1 MDFFTSFKICSSG
14 LAAQRAKMDVV
25 TSNIANVSTTRTPEG
40 GPYKRK
46 IIAFSADPIKE
57 ELSKENFRS
66 KIKDALNAVKVGSV
80 VESKEPMKT
89 IYDPAHPDADK
100 NGFVV
105 MPNVN
110 VVMEMTD
117 MITAGRAYEAN
128 VAAFDATKSMAIRTL
143 DIGK

>member
-25 TSNIANVSTTRTPEG
+25 TGNIANVSTTKTPEG
-40 GPYKRK
+40 GAYKRK
-46 IIAFSADPIKE
+46 IITFASDPIKE
-57 ELSKENFRS
+57 DLSRESFRS
-66 KIKDALNAVKVGSV
+66 KIKDALNAVKVKDVS
-80 VESKEPMKT
+80 ESKEPMKT
-89 IYDPAHPDADK
+89 VYDPAHPDADK

-128 VAAFDATKSMAIRTL
+128 VAAFDATKSMALKTL

>member
-25 TSNIANVSTTRTPEG
+25 TGNIANVSTTRTPEG

-46 IIAFSADPIKE
+46 VITFAADPIKE
-57 ELSKENFRS
+57 ETTKESFRS
-66 KIKDALNAVKVGSV
+66 KIKDALNAVRIGSV
-80 VESKEPMKT
+80 TESKEPLKT

-100 NGFVV
+100 NGFVL

-128 VAAFDATKSMAIRTL
+128 VAAFDATKSMAVTTL
-143 DIGK
+143 NIGK

>member
-1 MDFFTSFKICSSG
+1 MDFFTSFKISGSG
-14 LAAQRAKMDVV
+14 LAAQRAKMDVI
-25 TSNIANVSTTRTPEG
+25 TSNLANVNTTKTPEG

-46 IIAFSADPIKE
+46 LVTFSAEPIKDKFN
-57 ELSKENFRS
+57 SKL
-66 KIKDALNAVKVGSV
+66 KDALNTVKVREV
-80 VESKEPMKT
+80 VDSKEPMRT

-110 VVMEMTD
+110 AVLEMTE
-117 MITAGRAYEAN
+117 MITAARSYEAC
-128 VAAFDATKSMAIRTL
+128 VTAFDAAKNMAVKTL

>member
-1 MDFFTSFKICSSG
+1 MDFFTSFKISGSG
-14 LAAQRAKMDVV
+14 LAAQRAKMDVI
-25 TSNIANVSTTRTPEG
+25 TSNLANANTTKTPEG

-46 IIAFSADPIKE
+46 IITFSAEPIKDKFNTK
-57 ELSKENFRS
+57 L
-66 KIKDALNAVKVGSV
+66 KDALNAVKVREV
-80 VESKEPMKT
+80 VESKEAMRT

-110 VVMEMTD
+110 AVLEMTE
-117 MITAGRAYEAN
+117 MITAARSYEAC
-128 VAAFDATKSMAIRTL
+128 VTAFDAAKNMAVKTL